1 MREGRAEGSRAAGAP
16 PAPARAIRC
25 MPCREPVHDSGG
37 SSSYDQRRSAAFTAG
52 HLVTTDWAEV
62 YRTTYGDLVR
72 YLSWRVMD
80 EERAHDLAQEAFAR
94 VLDRDATNARALVFK
109 VAVNLARDEARMVV
123 RRKRH
128 LALLRV
134 EVDVRAEGSP
144 SPDDEAQRS
153 EAVER
158 LRRALDALSERD
170 REVLLLWDAGL
181 SYADIAEQTGLAQ
194 GGIATTV
201 VRAKRK
207 LVEAYDALERNDA
220 ALG

>member
-1 MREGRAEGSRAAGAP
+1 MADGALVHVSR
-16 PAPARAIRC
+16 R
-25 MPCREPVHDSGG
+25 D
-37 SSSYDQRRSAAFTAG
+37 SSYHSRDQQVAVANPTPAG
-52 HLVTTDWAEV
+52 LVKTDWAEV
-62 YRTTYGDLVR
+62 YRATYGDLVR

-80 EERAHDLAQEAFAR
+80 EDRAHDLAQEAFAR
-94 VLDRDATNARALVFK
+94 VLDREASDARALVFK
-109 VAVNLARDEARMVV
+109 VALNLARDEARTVV

-134 EVDVRAEGSP
+134 EADVREEAAP
-144 SPDDEAQRS
+144 SPIDQAQKS

-201 VRAKRK
+201 LRAKRK
-207 LVEAYDALERNDA
+207 LAEAYDALERNDA

>member
-1 MREGRAEGSRAAGAP
+1 MN
-16 PAPARAIRC
+16 
-25 MPCREPVHDSGG
+25 
-37 SSSYDQRRSAAFTAG
+37 
-52 HLVTTDWAEV
+52 TDWAEV

-72 YLSWRVMD
+72 YLTWRVMD

-94 VLDRDATNARALVFK
+94 VLDRDAANARALVFK

-134 EVDVRAEGSP
+134 EADVQSERMA
-144 SPDDEAQRS
+144 SPDDEAQRN

-181 SYADIAEQTGLAQ
+181 SYADIAEQTGLAV

-207 LVEAYDALERNDA
+207 LVEAYDAVERNDA

>member
-1 MREGRAEGSRAAGAP
+1 
-16 PAPARAIRC
+16 
-25 MPCREPVHDSGG
+25 VK
-37 SSSYDQRRSAAFTAG
+37 
-52 HLVTTDWAEV
+52 TDWAQV
-62 YRTTYGDLVR
+62 YRATYGDLVR

-80 EERAHDLAQEAFAR
+80 EDRAHDLAQEAFAR
-94 VLDRDATNARALVFK
+94 VLDKDATNAHALVFK
-109 VAVNLARDEARMVV
+109 VAVNLARDEARTVV

-134 EVDVRAEGSP
+134 EAEVQEEATP
-144 SPDDEAQRS
+144 LPEEQAQRS

-158 LRRALDALSERD
+158 LKRALDTLTERD

-194 GGIATTV
+194 AGIGTTV
-201 VRAKRK
+201 LRAKRK
-207 LVEAYDALERNDA
+207 LVEAFDALERNDA